1 MDRLVQACY
10 LIPFVSELNIFVN
23 RALQVP
29 INLLLCQKKKTGKDE
44 SMTTIA
50 IKAATVLAVLL
61 VATPTLSDSL
71 DGTDTATQ
79 TPPTAGEI
87 YRTDITMSGFLLRSV
102 IVCGH
107 KWGTHEWQRT
117 SDVAIKILKHVQDFT
132 TAFPKTAEQW
142 GKEGAY
148 LFNDNVMASGIDI
161 ACSRARELHHSL
173 IKEMP

>member
-1 MDRLVQACY
+1 
-10 LIPFVSELNIFVN
+10 
-23 RALQVP
+23 
-29 INLLLCQKKKTGKDE
+29 LCQKKKTGKDE
-44 SMTTIA
+44 SMTTVTT
-50 IKAATVLAVLL
+50 KAATILAMLL
-61 VATPTLSDSL
+61 AATPTLSDSL

-87 YRTDITMSGFLLRSV
+87 YQVDITMSGFLLRSV

-132 TAFPKTAEQW
+132 EAFPKTAEQW

-148 LFNDNVMASGIDI
+148 QFNGDVMEVGIDT
-161 ACSRARELHHSL
+161 ACSRAREIHRRLMKV
-173 IKEMP
+173 IP